1 MGNDNAARDY
11 ALLIKEEIIGLD
23 ILLETWADLE
33 DVSEEDALESMVS
46 GDYEN
51 VKNALVAL
59 ELSWGGYDGAD
70 IVGDYLNGA
79 CLSLDI
85 WRNDNGTDGPRIEIL
100 RTCGGPRCDILRDT
114 DDSSF
119 IEIVVNSG
127 SDSCRLRF
135 HAESVAAYLDEM
147 AGV

>member
-1 MGNDNAARDY
+1 MNDARKY
-11 ALLIKEEIIGLD
+11 ALLIKEEIIGLEV
-23 ILLETWADLE
+23 LLETWTDLE
-33 DVSEEDALESMVS
+33 DVSEEDALENMVS

-51 VKNALVAL
+51 VKGALAAL
-59 ELSWGGYDGAD
+59 ELSCGCYDGVD
-70 IVGDYLNGA
+70 IVGDYLNGT

-100 RTCGGPRCDILRDT
+100 KTCGGRRCDILRDT
-114 DDSSF
+114 DDSIY

-147 AGV
+147 AVW